1 VNGKSVGEPQVVV
14 VKVVQHRFH
23 DTADMTKR
31 SSANELSHASFSQG
45 WRINSF
51 LLVLF
56 LNGTFFLESSA
67 RILLYDHINI
77 IFENLRQ
84 ILHVVEQRRNNFV
97 HVVRRP
103 NVFYQIVRDSFSHN
117 SLEYVA

>member
-67 RILLYDHINI
+67 RIFFSEICFISFLLKTYGKSCM
-77 IFENLRQ
+77 L
-84 ILHVVEQRRNNFV
+84 
-97 HVVRRP
+97 
-103 NVFYQIVRDSFSHN
+103 
-117 SLEYVA
+117 